1 MMSCCCNSVCCSIWG
16 ERHLRQ
22 QPDRAAGSAACSK
35 AASDALQGPGTVRLD
50 SIDDADAGA
59 QSEAAAGKY
68 FRWLAGTAAA
78 AGVSV
83 DVFAVG
89 NSAANVAALAP
100 MAERSGGL
108 LVLQEGGPA
117 QGSHL
122 SPS

>member
-1 MMSCCCNSVCCSIWG
+1 
-16 ERHLRQ
+16 L
-22 QPDRAAGSAACSK
+22 P
-35 AASDALQGPGTVRLD
+35 LQGPGTVQLD
-50 SIDDADAGA
+50 AIDDADAGT

-100 MAERSGGL
+100 VAERSGGL
-108 LVLQEGGPA
+108 LVLQEGESAVHFSSWDSVMSNSSSG
-117 QGSHL
+117 
-122 SPS
+122 